1 MDNMDIS
8 DLILLNK
15 LFILKKLIS
24 G

>member
-1 MDNMDIS
+1 MNNMDIS